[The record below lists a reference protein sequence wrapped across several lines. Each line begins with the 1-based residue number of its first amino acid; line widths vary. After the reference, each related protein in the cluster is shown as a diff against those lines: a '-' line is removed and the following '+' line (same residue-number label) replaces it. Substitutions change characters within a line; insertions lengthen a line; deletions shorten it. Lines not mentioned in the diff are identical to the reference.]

1 MKRRFLALVLAGCLA
16 AVLSTAAWAMSP
28 TGFYLNVELPSGET
42 IALDVES
49 GDSIDNVKEELEMK
63 TKIAAGEQHLYYG
76 GKLLV
81 DGRTLANYN
90 IQKGST
96 LLLTTKIKGTPAG
109 EKLTEENMSGSTIG
123 APVTISEKTLNSG
136 TYYLCNNV
144 KLTQALVIQGDV
156 TLDLNGFV
164 LKITGSG
171 SVIKIESGTL
181 TLVDSHPAAIHKFVK
196 EATGLWTLNENAGTE
211 IVKGGVI
218 TGGIGR
224 EHSFSSVYG
233 SISENGGGGVF
244 INQDASFV
252 MESGNIV
259 GCSAVGE
266 HNTAGGVLVARSA
279 SFVMK
284 AGKIAGCTAARGGGV
299 YVADKN
305 EAKTLGRFTMEGGS
319 IVGCVA
325 TDESYSGG
333 GVANHGDFTMTGGTI
348 RSCTA
353 TAGHGGGICSVRQ
366 LHISGS
372 AVVTDCKA
380 GGSYASSGA
389 MLISP
394 DSTYTAIIA
403 GGTFD
408 GNVVNNKST
417 TITGGTFSDEVQN
430 SGVIENGQF
439 NGAVNNYEG
448 TIKGGTFYGSVKNES
463 DYDDG
468 VLRRAG
474 TISGGTFNG
483 TVTNEAAGR
492 ISGGTYNGSVYGTF
506 YTVAFVSNGG
516 TAVPNQKYANTPVT
530 APTVSRAG
538 YTLVGWYTDEACT
551 AAYDFT
557 QPVTDSVT
565 LYAKWE
571 AAPRYY
577 YNSGTTTD
585 TDNADEDKKGSPKTF
600 DPGAGI
606 YAVSV
611 ALSLTG
617 TAWIGRKRH

>member
-16 AVLSTAAWAMSP
+16 AVLSTAAWATLP

-42 IALDVES
+42 IALDAES
-49 GDSIDNVKEELEMK
+49 GDSIDNIKGKLETK

-76 GKLLV
+76 GNSLV

-164 LKITGSG
+164 LQYENSG
-171 SVIKIESGTL
+171 ANDSVIKIESGTL

-196 EATGLWTLNENAGTE
+196 NTDDLWMLDESQGAE

-252 MESGNIV
+252 MEGGNIV

-299 YVADKN
+299 YVADRDGDY
-305 EAKTLGRFTMEGGS
+305 ALGSFTMNGGT
-319 IVGCVA
+319 IEWCVA
-325 TDESYSGG
+325 YGSAAYDDGG
-333 GVANHGDFTMTGGTI
+333 GVNNLGSFTMNGGTI
-348 RSCTA
+348 RNCTA
-353 TAGHGGGICSVRQ
+353 AYGYGGGISSLRNITICGDAYVRDCTASQ
-366 LHISGS
+366 DKSS
-372 AVVTDCKA
+372 AMYLNPSNPADRAVIE
-380 GGSYASSGA
+380 GGTFRGNIYASPYCTGMVA
-389 MLISP
+389 V
-394 DSTYTAIIA
+394 T

-408 GNVVNNKST
+408 PGQPNG
-417 TITGGTFSDEVQN
+417 ITLYTV
-430 SGVIENGQF
+430 
-439 NGAVNNYEG
+439 
-448 TIKGGTFYGSVKNES
+448 
-463 DYDDG
+463 
-468 VLRRAG
+468 
-474 TISGGTFNG
+474 TFN
-483 TVTNEAAGR
+483 
-492 ISGGTYNGSVYGTF
+492 
-506 YTVAFVSNGG
+506 SNGG
-516 TAVPNQKYANTPVT
+516 SDVPGQIRANAAATKPD
-530 APTVSRAG
+530 SRKAG

-557 QPVTDSVT
+557 KPVTDSVT

-585 TDNADEDKKGSPKTF
+585 TDNGDEDKKGSPKTF

>member
-1 MKRRFLALVLAGCLA
+1 MKRRFLALVLAGCLP
-16 AVLSTAAWAMSP
+16 AVLSTAAWATSP

-42 IALDVES
+42 IALDVAS
-49 GDSIDNVKEELEMK
+49 GDSIDNIIGKLETK

-109 EKLTEENMSGSTIG
+109 EKLTDENMSGSTIG

-164 LKITGSG
+164 LQHENRDAND

-181 TLVDSHPAAIHKFVK
+181 TLVDSNPDAIHKFVK

-252 MESGNIV
+252 MEGGNIV

-266 HNTAGGVLVARSA
+266 RNTAGGVLVARSA

-299 YVADKN
+299 YVADRDGDY
-305 EAKTLGRFTMEGGS
+305 ALGSFTMNGGT
-319 IVGCVA
+319 IEWCVA
-325 TDESYSGG
+325 YGSAAYDDGG
-333 GVANHGDFTMTGGTI
+333 GVNNLGSFTMNGGTI
-348 RSCTA
+348 RNCTA
-353 TAGHGGGICSVRQ
+353 AYGYGGGISSLRNITICGDAFVRDCTASQ
-366 LHISGS
+366 DKSS
-372 AVVTDCKA
+372 AMYLNPSNPADRAVIE
-380 GGSYASSGA
+380 GGTFRGNIYASPYCTGMVA
-389 MLISP
+389 V
-394 DSTYTAIIA
+394 T

-408 GNVVNNKST
+408 PGQPNG
-417 TITGGTFSDEVQN
+417 ITLYTV
-430 SGVIENGQF
+430 
-439 NGAVNNYEG
+439 
-448 TIKGGTFYGSVKNES
+448 
-463 DYDDG
+463 
-468 VLRRAG
+468 
-474 TISGGTFNG
+474 TFN
-483 TVTNEAAGR
+483 
-492 ISGGTYNGSVYGTF
+492 
-506 YTVAFVSNGG
+506 SNGG
-516 TAVPNQKYANTPVT
+516 SDVPGQIRANAAATKPD
-530 APTVSRAG
+530 SRKAG
-538 YTLVGWYTDEACT
+538 YTIVGWYTDEACT

-606 YAVSV
+606 YAVSA

>member
-28 TGFYLNVELPSGET
+28 TGFYLNVELPSGKT

-164 LKITGSG
+164 LQHENRDAND

-181 TLVDSHPAAIHKFVK
+181 TLVDSNPDAIHKFVK
-196 EATGLWTLNENAGTE
+196 NTDDLWMLDESQGAG
-211 IVKGGVI
+211 IVRGGII

-233 SISENGGGGVF
+233 SISENSGGGVF

-252 MESGNIV
+252 MEGGNIV

-299 YVADKN
+299 YVADRDGDY
-305 EAKTLGRFTMEGGS
+305 ALGSFTMNGGT
-319 IVGCVA
+319 IEWCVA
-325 TDESYSGG
+325 YGSAAYDDGG
-333 GVANHGDFTMTGGTI
+333 GVNNLGSFTMNGGTI
-348 RSCTA
+348 RNCTA
-353 TAGHGGGICSVRQ
+353 AYGYGGGISSLRNITICGDAFVRDCTASQ
-366 LHISGS
+366 DESS
-372 AVVTDCKA
+372 AMYLNPSNPADRAVIE
-380 GGSYASSGA
+380 GGTFRGNIYASPYCTGMVA
-389 MLISP
+389 V
-394 DSTYTAIIA
+394 T

-408 GNVVNNKST
+408 PGQPNG
-417 TITGGTFSDEVQN
+417 ITLHTV
-430 SGVIENGQF
+430 
-439 NGAVNNYEG
+439 
-448 TIKGGTFYGSVKNES
+448 
-463 DYDDG
+463 
-468 VLRRAG
+468 
-474 TISGGTFNG
+474 TFN
-483 TVTNEAAGR
+483 
-492 ISGGTYNGSVYGTF
+492 
-506 YTVAFVSNGG
+506 SNGG
-516 TAVPNQKYANTPVT
+516 SDVPEQIRANAAATKPD
-530 APTVSRAG
+530 SRKAG
-538 YTLVGWYTDEACT
+538 YSLVGWYTDEACT

-557 QPVTDSVT
+557 KPVTGSVT

-585 TDNADEDKKGSPKTF
+585 TDNADENKKGSPKTF

-606 YAVSV
+606 YAVSA

-617 TAWIGRKRH
+617 TAWIVRKRH

>member
-16 AVLSTAAWAMSP
+16 AVLSTAAWATSP

-49 GDSIDNVKEELEMK
+49 GDSIDNVKQK
-63 TKIAAGEQHLYYG
+63 VQNAAGVSVTEQYLYYG
-76 GKLLV
+76 GKFLNN
-81 DGRTLANYN
+81 GRTLADYN
-90 IQKGST
+90 IQKEST
-96 LLLTTKIKGTPAG
+96 LLVASEAKGTPSGTPLTAAEPSKEWVNITE
-109 EKLTEENMSGSTIG
+109 EKVLTE
-123 APVTISEKTLNSG
+123 G
-136 TYYLCNNV
+136 TYFLCNNV
-144 KLTQALVIQGDV
+144 NLTHPLVIQGDV

-164 LKITGSG
+164 LQHENRDAND
-171 SVIKIESGTL
+171 SVIQMDSGTL
-181 TLVDSHPAAIHKFVK
+181 TLVDSNPDAIHKFVK

-252 MESGNIV
+252 MEGGNIV

-266 HNTAGGVLVARSA
+266 HSTAGGVLVARSA

-299 YVADKN
+299 YVADRDGDY
-305 EAKTLGRFTMEGGS
+305 ALGSFTMNGGT
-319 IVGCVA
+319 IEWCVA
-325 TDESYSGG
+325 YGSAAYDDGG
-333 GVANHGDFTMTGGTI
+333 GVNNLGSFTMNGGTI
-348 RSCTA
+348 RNCTA
-353 TAGHGGGICSVRQ
+353 AYGYGGGISSLRNITICGDAFVRDCTASQ
-366 LHISGS
+366 DKSS
-372 AVVTDCKA
+372 AMYLNPSNPADRAVIE
-380 GGSYASSGA
+380 GGTFRGNIYASPYCTGMVA
-389 MLISP
+389 V
-394 DSTYTAIIA
+394 T

-408 GNVVNNKST
+408 PGQPNG
-417 TITGGTFSDEVQN
+417 ITLHTV
-430 SGVIENGQF
+430 
-439 NGAVNNYEG
+439 
-448 TIKGGTFYGSVKNES
+448 
-463 DYDDG
+463 
-468 VLRRAG
+468 
-474 TISGGTFNG
+474 TFN
-483 TVTNEAAGR
+483 
-492 ISGGTYNGSVYGTF
+492 
-506 YTVAFVSNGG
+506 SNGG
-516 TAVPNQKYANTPVT
+516 SDVPEQIRANAAATKP
-530 APTVSRAG
+530 ADPTRSG
-538 YTLVGWYTDEACT
+538 YVFAGWYTDEACT

-557 QPVTDSVT
+557 QPVRDSVT

-585 TDNADEDKKGSPKTF
+585 TDNGDEDKKGSPKTF

-606 YAVSV
+606 YAVSA

>member
-16 AVLSTAAWAMSP
+16 AVLSTAAWATLP

-42 IALDVES
+42 IALDAES
-49 GDSIDNVKEELEMK
+49 GDSIDNIKGKLETK

-76 GKLLV
+76 GNLLV

-164 LKITGSG
+164 LQHENRDAND
-171 SVIKIESGTL
+171 SVIQMDSGTL
-181 TLVDSHPAAIHKFVK
+181 TLVDSNPDAIHKFVK

-252 MESGNIV
+252 MEGGNIV

-299 YVADKN
+299 YVADRDGDY
-305 EAKTLGRFTMEGGS
+305 ALGSFTMNGGT
-319 IVGCVA
+319 IEWCVA
-325 TDESYSGG
+325 YGSAAYDDGG
-333 GVANHGDFTMTGGTI
+333 GVNNLGSFTMNGGTI
-348 RSCTA
+348 RNCTA
-353 TAGHGGGICSVRQ
+353 AYGYGGGISSLRNITICGDAYVRDCTASQ
-366 LHISGS
+366 DKSS
-372 AVVTDCKA
+372 AMYLNPSNPADRAVIE
-380 GGSYASSGA
+380 GGTFRGNIYASPYCTGMVA
-389 MLISP
+389 V
-394 DSTYTAIIA
+394 T

-408 GNVVNNKST
+408 PGQPNG
-417 TITGGTFSDEVQN
+417 ITLHTV
-430 SGVIENGQF
+430 
-439 NGAVNNYEG
+439 
-448 TIKGGTFYGSVKNES
+448 
-463 DYDDG
+463 
-468 VLRRAG
+468 
-474 TISGGTFNG
+474 TFN
-483 TVTNEAAGR
+483 
-492 ISGGTYNGSVYGTF
+492 
-506 YTVAFVSNGG
+506 SNGG
-516 TAVPNQKYANTPVT
+516 SDVPEQIRANAAATKP
-530 APTVSRAG
+530 ADPTRSG
-538 YTLVGWYTDEACT
+538 YVFAGWYTDEACT

-557 QPVTDSVT
+557 QPVRDSVT

-585 TDNADEDKKGSPKTF
+585 TDNGDEDKKGSPKTF

>member
-16 AVLSTAAWAMSP
+16 AVLSTAVWAMSP

-49 GDSIDNVKEELEMK
+49 GDSIDNIKGKLETK

-164 LKITGSG
+164 LQHENRDAND

-181 TLVDSHPAAIHKFVK
+181 TLVDSNPDAIHKFVK

-252 MESGNIV
+252 MEGGNIV

-299 YVADKN
+299 YVADRDGDY
-305 EAKTLGRFTMEGGS
+305 ALGSFTMNGGT
-319 IVGCVA
+319 IEWCVA
-325 TDESYSGG
+325 YGSAAYDDGD
-333 GVANHGDFTMTGGTI
+333 GVNNLGSFTMNGGTI
-348 RSCTA
+348 RNCTA
-353 TAGHGGGICSVRQ
+353 AYGYGGGISSLRNITICGDAFVRDCTASQ
-366 LHISGS
+366 DKSS
-372 AVVTDCKA
+372 AMYLNPSNPADRAVIE
-380 GGSYASSGA
+380 GGTFRGNIYASPYCTGMVA
-389 MLISP
+389 V
-394 DSTYTAIIA
+394 T

-408 GNVVNNKST
+408 PG
-417 TITGGTFSDEVQN
+417 QP
-430 SGVIENGQF
+430 NGIPLYT
-439 NGAVNNYEG
+439 V
-448 TIKGGTFYGSVKNES
+448 
-463 DYDDG
+463 
-468 VLRRAG
+468 
-474 TISGGTFNG
+474 TFN
-483 TVTNEAAGR
+483 
-492 ISGGTYNGSVYGTF
+492 
-506 YTVAFVSNGG
+506 SNGG
-516 TAVPNQKYANTPVT
+516 SDVPEQIRANAAATKPD
-530 APTVSRAG
+530 SRRAG
-538 YTLVGWYTDEACT
+538 YTLVGWYTDEAYT

-557 QPVTDSVT
+557 KPVTDNIT
-565 LYAKWE
+565 LHAKWE

-585 TDNADEDKKGSPKTF
+585 TDNADENKKGSPKTF
-600 DPGAGI
+600 DPGVGI

-617 TAWIGRKRH
+617 TAWIGPKPQ

>member
-28 TGFYLNVELPSGET
+28 TGFYLNVELPSGKT

-164 LKITGSG
+164 LQHENRDAND

-181 TLVDSHPAAIHKFVK
+181 TLVDSNPDAIHKFVK
-196 EATGLWTLNENAGTE
+196 NTDDLWMLDESQGAG
-211 IVKGGVI
+211 IVRGGII

-299 YVADKN
+299 YVADRDGDY
-305 EAKTLGRFTMEGGS
+305 ALGSFTMNGGT
-319 IVGCVA
+319 IEWCVA
-325 TDESYSGG
+325 YGSAAYDDGG
-333 GVANHGDFTMTGGTI
+333 GVNNLGSFTMNGGTI
-348 RSCTA
+348 RNCTA
-353 TAGHGGGICSVRQ
+353 AYGYGGGISSLRNITICGDAFVRDCTASQ
-366 LHISGS
+366 DESS
-372 AVVTDCKA
+372 AMYLNPSNPADRAVIE
-380 GGSYASSGA
+380 GGTFRGNIYASPYCTGMVA
-389 MLISP
+389 V
-394 DSTYTAIIA
+394 T

-408 GNVVNNKST
+408 PGQPNG
-417 TITGGTFSDEVQN
+417 ITLHTV
-430 SGVIENGQF
+430 
-439 NGAVNNYEG
+439 
-448 TIKGGTFYGSVKNES
+448 
-463 DYDDG
+463 
-468 VLRRAG
+468 
-474 TISGGTFNG
+474 TFN
-483 TVTNEAAGR
+483 
-492 ISGGTYNGSVYGTF
+492 
-506 YTVAFVSNGG
+506 SNGG
-516 TAVPNQKYANTPVT
+516 SDVPEQIRANAAATKPD
-530 APTVSRAG
+530 SRKAG
-538 YTLVGWYTDEACT
+538 YSLVGWYTDEACT

-557 QPVTDSVT
+557 KPVTGSVT

-585 TDNADEDKKGSPKTF
+585 TDNADENKKGSPKTF

-606 YAVSV
+606 YAVSA

-617 TAWIGRKRH
+617 TAWIVRKRH

>member
-16 AVLSTAAWAMSP
+16 AVLSTAAWATSP
-28 TGFYLNVELPSGET
+28 TGFCLNVELPSGKT
-42 IALDVES
+42 IALDAES
-49 GDSIDNVKEELEMK
+49 GDSIDNIKGKLETK

-164 LKITGSG
+164 LQHENRDAND
-171 SVIKIESGTL
+171 SVIQMDSGTL
-181 TLVDSHPAAIHKFVK
+181 TLVDSNPDAIHKFVK

-252 MESGNIV
+252 MEGGNIV

-299 YVADKN
+299 YVADRDGDY
-305 EAKTLGRFTMEGGS
+305 ALGSFTMNGGT
-319 IVGCVA
+319 IEWCVA
-325 TDESYSGG
+325 YGSAAYDDGG
-333 GVANHGDFTMTGGTI
+333 GVNNLGSFTMNGGTI
-348 RSCTA
+348 RNCTA
-353 TAGHGGGICSVRQ
+353 AYGYGGGISSLRNITICGDAFVRDCTASQ
-366 LHISGS
+366 DESS
-372 AVVTDCKA
+372 AMYLNPSNPADRAVIE
-380 GGSYASSGA
+380 GGTFRGNIYASPYRTGMVA
-389 MLISP
+389 V
-394 DSTYTAIIA
+394 T

-408 GNVVNNKST
+408 PGQPNG
-417 TITGGTFSDEVQN
+417 ITLHTV
-430 SGVIENGQF
+430 
-439 NGAVNNYEG
+439 
-448 TIKGGTFYGSVKNES
+448 
-463 DYDDG
+463 
-468 VLRRAG
+468 
-474 TISGGTFNG
+474 TFN
-483 TVTNEAAGR
+483 
-492 ISGGTYNGSVYGTF
+492 
-506 YTVAFVSNGG
+506 SNGG
-516 TAVPNQKYANTPVT
+516 SDVPEQIRANAAATKPD
-530 APTVSRAG
+530 SRKAG

-557 QPVTDSVT
+557 KPATDNIT

-577 YNSGTTTD
+577 YNSGTTETGKTD
-585 TDNADEDKKGSPKTF
+585 ENKKGSPKTF

>member
-16 AVLSTAAWAMSP
+16 AVLSTAAWATLP
-28 TGFYLNVELPSGET
+28 TGFYLNVELPSGKT

-49 GDSIDNVKEELEMK
+49 GDSIDNVKQK
-63 TKIAAGEQHLYYG
+63 VQNAAGVSVTEQYLYYG
-76 GKLLV
+76 GKFLNN
-81 DGRTLANYN
+81 GRTLADYN
-90 IQKGST
+90 IQKEST
-96 LLLTTKIKGTPAG
+96 LLVASEEKGVPNG
-109 EKLTEENMSGSTIG
+109 VRLTEESATGIAIELT
-123 APVTISEKTLNSG
+123 EKTTLTAG
-136 TYYLCNNV
+136 EYYLCNNV
-144 KLTQALVIQGDV
+144 NLTQTLVIRGNV

-233 SISENGGGGVF
+233 SISENGGGGVYVCPG
-244 INQDASFV
+244 AGLV
-252 MESGNIV
+252 MRGGSIV
-259 GCSAVGE
+259 GC
-266 HNTAGGVLVARSA
+266 
-279 SFVMK
+279 K
-284 AGKIAGCTAARGGGV
+284 AQQGGGV

-319 IVGCVA
+319 IAGCVA

-333 GVANHGDFTMTGGTI
+333 GVANHGDFTMNGGTI
-348 RSCTA
+348 RNCTA
-353 TAGHGGGICSVRQ
+353 AYGYGGGISSLRNITICGDAFVRDCTASQ
-366 LHISGS
+366 DKSS
-372 AVVTDCKA
+372 AMYLNPSNPADRAVIE
-380 GGSYASSGA
+380 GGTFRGNIYASPYCTGMVA
-389 MLISP
+389 V
-394 DSTYTAIIA
+394 T

-408 GNVVNNKST
+408 PGQPNG
-417 TITGGTFSDEVQN
+417 ITLHTV
-430 SGVIENGQF
+430 
-439 NGAVNNYEG
+439 
-448 TIKGGTFYGSVKNES
+448 
-463 DYDDG
+463 
-468 VLRRAG
+468 
-474 TISGGTFNG
+474 TFN
-483 TVTNEAAGR
+483 
-492 ISGGTYNGSVYGTF
+492 
-506 YTVAFVSNGG
+506 SNGG
-516 TAVPNQKYANTPVT
+516 SDVPEQIRANAAATKP
-530 APTVSRAG
+530 ADPTRSG
-538 YTLVGWYTDEACT
+538 YVFAGWYTDEACT

-557 QPVTDSVT
+557 QPVRDSVT

-585 TDNADEDKKGSPKTF
+585 TDNGDEDKKGSPKTF

-606 YAVSV
+606 YAVSA

>member
-28 TGFYLNVELPSGET
+28 TGFYLNVELPSGKT
-42 IALDVES
+42 IALDAES
-49 GDSIDNVKEELEMK
+49 GDSIDNIKGKLETK

-164 LKITGSG
+164 LQHENRDAND
-171 SVIKIESGTL
+171 SVIKIEIGTL
-181 TLVDSHPAAIHKFVK
+181 TLVDSNPDAIHKFVK

-252 MESGNIV
+252 MEGGNIV

-299 YVADKN
+299 YVADRDGDY
-305 EAKTLGRFTMEGGS
+305 ALGSFTMNGGT
-319 IVGCVA
+319 IEWCVA
-325 TDESYSGG
+325 YGSAAYDDGG
-333 GVANHGDFTMTGGTI
+333 GVNNLGSFTMNGGTI
-348 RSCTA
+348 RNCTA
-353 TAGHGGGICSVRQ
+353 AYGYGGGISSLRNITICGDAFVRDCTASQ
-366 LHISGS
+366 DKSS
-372 AVVTDCKA
+372 AMYLNPSNPADRAVIE
-380 GGSYASSGA
+380 GGTFRGNIYASPYCTGMVA
-389 MLISP
+389 V
-394 DSTYTAIIA
+394 T

-408 GNVVNNKST
+408 PGQPNG
-417 TITGGTFSDEVQN
+417 ITLYTV
-430 SGVIENGQF
+430 
-439 NGAVNNYEG
+439 
-448 TIKGGTFYGSVKNES
+448 
-463 DYDDG
+463 
-468 VLRRAG
+468 
-474 TISGGTFNG
+474 TFN
-483 TVTNEAAGR
+483 
-492 ISGGTYNGSVYGTF
+492 
-506 YTVAFVSNGG
+506 SNGG
-516 TAVPNQKYANTPVT
+516 SDVPGQIRAN
-530 APTVSRAG
+530 APATKPDDPTKEG
-538 YTLVGWYTDEACT
+538 FDFGGWYTD
-551 AAYDFT
+551 AAFT
-557 QPVTDSVT
+557 TEYKFTESEKVTQDMP
-565 LYAKWE
+565 LYAKWTKE
-571 AAPRYY
+571 AAKYY
-577 YNSGTTTD
+577 YYSP
-585 TDNADEDKKGSPKTF
+585 ADGSADAPKASPKTF
-600 DPGAGI
+600 DAGVGV
-606 YAVSV
+606 YVGMAVLSV
-611 ALSLTG
+611 CGSAVVLG
-617 TAWIGRKRH
+617 KKRK

>member
-16 AVLSTAAWAMSP
+16 AVLSTAAWATLP

-49 GDSIDNVKEELEMK
+49 GDSIDNVKQK
-63 TKIAAGEQHLYYG
+63 VQNAAGVSVTEQYLYYG
-76 GKLLV
+76 GKFLNN
-81 DGRTLANYN
+81 GRTLADYN
-90 IQKGST
+90 IQKEST
-96 LLLTTKIKGTPAG
+96 LLVASEEKGVPNG
-109 EKLTEENMSGSTIG
+109 VRLTEESATGIAIELT
-123 APVTISEKTLNSG
+123 EKTTLTAG
-136 TYYLCNNV
+136 EYYLCNNV
-144 KLTQALVIQGDV
+144 NLTHPLVIRGNV

-196 EATGLWTLNENAGTE
+196 NTDDLWMLDESQGAG
-211 IVKGGVI
+211 IVRGGII
-218 TGGIGR
+218 TGGNAG
-224 EHSFSSVYG
+224 Y
-233 SISENGGGGVF
+233 NDGGGVYVCPG
-244 INQDASFV
+244 AGLV
-252 MESGNIV
+252 MRGGSIV
-259 GCSAVGE
+259 GC
-266 HNTAGGVLVARSA
+266 
-279 SFVMK
+279 K
-284 AGKIAGCTAARGGGV
+284 AKQGGGV

-305 EAKTLGRFTMEGGS
+305 EAKTLGRFTMKGGS

-325 TDESYSGG
+325 TDDSAGGG
-333 GVANHGDFTMTGGTI
+333 GVANHGEFTMTGGTI
-348 RSCTA
+348 HRCST
-353 TAGHGGGICSVRQ
+353 TKGSGGGICSVRQ

-372 AVVTDCKA
+372 AVIKDCTA
-380 GGSYASSGA
+380 GGSYASSNA
-389 MLISP
+389 MDVSP
-394 DSTYTAIIA
+394 DSTYTAVIA

-417 TITGGTFSDEVQN
+417 TITGGTFNGQVRN

-448 TIKGGTFYGSVKNES
+448 TIK
-463 DYDDG
+463 
-468 VLRRAG
+468 
-474 TISGGTFNG
+474 GGTFNG

-551 AAYDFT
+551 AAYDIT
-557 QPVTDSVT
+557 QPVTDNVT

-571 AAPRYY
+571 ATPRYY
-577 YNSGTTTD
+577 YNSGTTETGKTD
-585 TDNADEDKKGSPKTF
+585 ENKKGSPKTF
-600 DPGAGI
+600 DPGVGI

>member
-28 TGFYLNVELPSGET
+28 TGFYLNVELPSGKT
-42 IALDVES
+42 IALDAES
-49 GDSIDNVKEELEMK
+49 GDSIDNIKGKLETK

-164 LKITGSG
+164 LQHENRDAND
-171 SVIKIESGTL
+171 SVIKIEIGTL
-181 TLVDSHPAAIHKFVK
+181 TLVDSNPDAIHKFVK

-252 MESGNIV
+252 MEGGNIV

-299 YVADKN
+299 YVADRDGDY
-305 EAKTLGRFTMEGGS
+305 ALGSFTMNGGT
-319 IVGCVA
+319 IEWCVA
-325 TDESYSGG
+325 YGSAAYDDGG
-333 GVANHGDFTMTGGTI
+333 GVNNLGSFTMNGGTI
-348 RSCTA
+348 RNCTA
-353 TAGHGGGICSVRQ
+353 AYGYGGGISSLRNITICGDAFVRDCTASQ
-366 LHISGS
+366 DKSS
-372 AVVTDCKA
+372 AMYLNPSNPADRAVIE
-380 GGSYASSGA
+380 GGTFRGNIYASPYCTGMVA
-389 MLISP
+389 V
-394 DSTYTAIIA
+394 T

-408 GNVVNNKST
+408 PGQPNG
-417 TITGGTFSDEVQN
+417 ITLYTV
-430 SGVIENGQF
+430 
-439 NGAVNNYEG
+439 
-448 TIKGGTFYGSVKNES
+448 
-463 DYDDG
+463 
-468 VLRRAG
+468 
-474 TISGGTFNG
+474 TFN
-483 TVTNEAAGR
+483 
-492 ISGGTYNGSVYGTF
+492 
-506 YTVAFVSNGG
+506 SNGG
-516 TAVPNQKYANTPVT
+516 SDVPGQIRANAAATKPD
-530 APTVSRAG
+530 SRKAG

-557 QPVTDSVT
+557 QPVMDSVT

-571 AAPRYY
+571 AALRYY

-600 DPGAGI
+600 DPGADI

>member
-16 AVLSTAAWAMSP
+16 AVLSTAAWATSP
-28 TGFYLNVELPSGET
+28 TGFYLNVELPSGKT

-49 GDSIDNVKEELEMK
+49 GDSIDNVKQK
-63 TKIAAGEQHLYYG
+63 VQNAAGVSVTEQYLYYG
-76 GKLLV
+76 GKFLNN
-81 DGRTLANYN
+81 GRTLADYN
-90 IQKGST
+90 IQKEST
-96 LLLTTKIKGTPAG
+96 LLVASEAKGTPSGTPLTATEPSKEWVNITE
-109 EKLTEENMSGSTIG
+109 EKVLTE
-123 APVTISEKTLNSG
+123 G
-136 TYYLCNNV
+136 TYFLCNNV

-171 SVIKIESGTL
+171 SVIQVDSGTL

-252 MESGNIV
+252 MEGGNIV
-259 GCSAVGE
+259 GC
-266 HNTAGGVLVARSA
+266 
-279 SFVMK
+279 K
-284 AGKIAGCTAARGGGV
+284 AKQGGGV

-305 EAKTLGRFTMEGGS
+305 EAKTLGRFTMKGGS

-333 GVANHGDFTMTGGTI
+333 GVSNHGEFTMTGGTI

-372 AVVTDCKA
+372 AVITDCKA
-380 GGSYASSGA
+380 GGSYVSSGA

-483 TVTNEAAGR
+483 TVTNEATGR
-492 ISGGTYNGSVYGTF
+492 IRGGTFKELKGTS
-506 YTVAFVSNGG
+506 YTVAFESNGG
-516 TAVPNQKYANTPVT
+516 SDVPGQIRANAAAT

-551 AAYDFT
+551 AAYDFI
-557 QPVTDSVT
+557 QPVRDSVT

-577 YNSGTTTD
+577 YNSGTTETGKTD
-585 TDNADEDKKGSPKTF
+585 ENKKGSPKTF

>member
-16 AVLSTAAWAMSP
+16 AVLSTAAWATLP

-49 GDSIDNVKEELEMK
+49 GDSIDNVKQK
-63 TKIAAGEQHLYYG
+63 VQNAAGVSVTEQYLYYG
-76 GKLLV
+76 GKFLNN
-81 DGRTLANYN
+81 GRTLADYN
-90 IQKGST
+90 IQKEST
-96 LLLTTKIKGTPAG
+96 LLVASEAKGTPSGTPLTAAEPSKEWVDITE
-109 EKLTEENMSGSTIG
+109 EKVLTE
-123 APVTISEKTLNSG
+123 G
-136 TYYLCNNV
+136 TYFLCNNV
-144 KLTQALVIQGDV
+144 NLTHPLVIQGDV

-196 EATGLWTLNENAGTE
+196 NTDDLWMLDENAGTE

-252 MESGNIV
+252 MEGGNIV

-299 YVADKN
+299 YVADRDGDY
-305 EAKTLGRFTMEGGS
+305 ALGSFTMNGGT
-319 IVGCVA
+319 IEWCVA
-325 TDESYSGG
+325 YGSAAYDDGG
-333 GVANHGDFTMTGGTI
+333 GVNNLGSFTMNGGTI
-348 RSCTA
+348 RNCTA
-353 TAGHGGGICSVRQ
+353 TYGYGGGISSLRNITICGDAFVRDCTASQ
-366 LHISGS
+366 DKSS
-372 AVVTDCKA
+372 AMYLNPSNPADRAVIE
-380 GGSYASSGA
+380 GGTFRGNIYASPYCTGMVA
-389 MLISP
+389 V
-394 DSTYTAIIA
+394 T

-408 GNVVNNKST
+408 PGQPNG
-417 TITGGTFSDEVQN
+417 ITLHTV
-430 SGVIENGQF
+430 
-439 NGAVNNYEG
+439 
-448 TIKGGTFYGSVKNES
+448 
-463 DYDDG
+463 
-468 VLRRAG
+468 
-474 TISGGTFNG
+474 TFN
-483 TVTNEAAGR
+483 
-492 ISGGTYNGSVYGTF
+492 
-506 YTVAFVSNGG
+506 SNGG
-516 TAVPNQKYANTPVT
+516 SDVPEQIRANAAATKPD
-530 APTVSRAG
+530 SRKAG

-577 YNSGTTTD
+577 YYNSGTTTD
-585 TDNADEDKKGSPKTF
+585 TDNANEDKKGSPKTF

>member
-42 IALDVES
+42 IALDAES
-49 GDSIDNVKEELEMK
+49 GDSIDNIKGKLETK

-76 GKLLV
+76 GNLLV

-164 LKITGSG
+164 LQHENRDAND
-171 SVIKIESGTL
+171 SVIQMDSGTL
-181 TLVDSHPAAIHKFVK
+181 TLVDSNPDAIHKFVK

-252 MESGNIV
+252 MEGGNIV

-299 YVADKN
+299 YVADRDGDY
-305 EAKTLGRFTMEGGS
+305 ALGSFTMNGGT
-319 IVGCVA
+319 IEWCVA
-325 TDESYSGG
+325 YGSAAYDDGG
-333 GVANHGDFTMTGGTI
+333 GVNNLGSFTMNGGTI
-348 RSCTA
+348 RNCTA
-353 TAGHGGGICSVRQ
+353 AYGYGGGISSLRNITICGDAFVRDCTASQ
-366 LHISGS
+366 DKSS
-372 AVVTDCKA
+372 AMYLNPSNPADRAVIE
-380 GGSYASSGA
+380 GGTFRGNIYASPYCTGMVA
-389 MLISP
+389 V
-394 DSTYTAIIA
+394 T

-408 GNVVNNKST
+408 PGQPNG
-417 TITGGTFSDEVQN
+417 ITLHTV
-430 SGVIENGQF
+430 
-439 NGAVNNYEG
+439 
-448 TIKGGTFYGSVKNES
+448 
-463 DYDDG
+463 
-468 VLRRAG
+468 
-474 TISGGTFNG
+474 TFN
-483 TVTNEAAGR
+483 
-492 ISGGTYNGSVYGTF
+492 
-506 YTVAFVSNGG
+506 SNGG
-516 TAVPNQKYANTPVT
+516 SDVPEQIRANAAATKPD
-530 APTVSRAG
+530 SRKAG

>member
-1 MKRRFLALVLAGCLA
+1 
-16 AVLSTAAWAMSP
+16 MSP
-28 TGFYLNVELPSGET
+28 TGFYLNVELPSGKT

-164 LKITGSG
+164 LQHENRDAND

-181 TLVDSHPAAIHKFVK
+181 TLVDSNPDAIHKFVK
-196 EATGLWTLNENAGTE
+196 NTDDLWMLDESQGAG
-211 IVKGGVI
+211 IVRGGII

-252 MESGNIV
+252 MEGGNIV

-299 YVADKN
+299 YVADRDGDY
-305 EAKTLGRFTMEGGS
+305 ALGSFTMNGGT
-319 IVGCVA
+319 IEWCVA
-325 TDESYSGG
+325 YGSAAYDDGG
-333 GVANHGDFTMTGGTI
+333 GVNNLGSFTMNGGTI
-348 RSCTA
+348 RNCTA
-353 TAGHGGGICSVRQ
+353 AYGYGGGISSLRNITICGDAFVRDCTASQ
-366 LHISGS
+366 DESS
-372 AVVTDCKA
+372 AMYLNPSNPADRAVIE
-380 GGSYASSGA
+380 GGTFRGNIYASPYCTGMVA
-389 MLISP
+389 V
-394 DSTYTAIIA
+394 T

-408 GNVVNNKST
+408 PGQPNG
-417 TITGGTFSDEVQN
+417 ITLHTV
-430 SGVIENGQF
+430 
-439 NGAVNNYEG
+439 
-448 TIKGGTFYGSVKNES
+448 
-463 DYDDG
+463 
-468 VLRRAG
+468 
-474 TISGGTFNG
+474 TFN
-483 TVTNEAAGR
+483 
-492 ISGGTYNGSVYGTF
+492 
-506 YTVAFVSNGG
+506 SNGG
-516 TAVPNQKYANTPVT
+516 SDVPEQIRANAAATKPD
-530 APTVSRAG
+530 SRKAG
-538 YTLVGWYTDEACT
+538 YSLVGWYTDEACT

-557 QPVTDSVT
+557 KPVTGSVT

-585 TDNADEDKKGSPKTF
+585 TDNADENKKGSPKTF

-606 YAVSV
+606 YAVSA

-617 TAWIGRKRH
+617 TAWIVRKRQKKKAFAGFLFLRILRCAYRRPRHPR

>member
-16 AVLSTAAWAMSP
+16 AVLSTAAWATLP

-49 GDSIDNVKEELEMK
+49 GDSIDNIKQKVQN
-63 TKIAAGEQHLYYG
+63 AAGVSVTEQYLYYG
-76 GKLLV
+76 GKFLNN
-81 DGRTLANYN
+81 GRTLADYN
-90 IQKGST
+90 IQKEST
-96 LLLTTKIKGTPAG
+96 LLVASEAKGTPSGTPLTAAEPSKEWVNITE
-109 EKLTEENMSGSTIG
+109 EKVLTE
-123 APVTISEKTLNSG
+123 G
-136 TYYLCNNV
+136 TYFLCNNV
-144 KLTQALVIQGDV
+144 NLTHPLVIQGDV

-181 TLVDSHPAAIHKFVK
+181 TLVDSHPDAIHKFVK

-252 MESGNIV
+252 MEGGNIV

-299 YVADKN
+299 YVADRDGDY
-305 EAKTLGRFTMEGGS
+305 ALGSFTMNGGT
-319 IVGCVA
+319 IEWCVA
-325 TDESYSGG
+325 YGSAAYDDGG
-333 GVANHGDFTMTGGTI
+333 GVNNLGSFTMNGGTI
-348 RSCTA
+348 RNCTA
-353 TAGHGGGICSVRQ
+353 AYGYGGGISSLRNITICGDAFVRDCTASQ
-366 LHISGS
+366 DKSS
-372 AVVTDCKA
+372 AMYLNPSNPADRAVIE
-380 GGSYASSGA
+380 GGTFRGNIYASPYCTGMVA
-389 MLISP
+389 V
-394 DSTYTAIIA
+394 T

-408 GNVVNNKST
+408 PGQPNG
-417 TITGGTFSDEVQN
+417 ITLHTV
-430 SGVIENGQF
+430 
-439 NGAVNNYEG
+439 
-448 TIKGGTFYGSVKNES
+448 
-463 DYDDG
+463 
-468 VLRRAG
+468 
-474 TISGGTFNG
+474 TFN
-483 TVTNEAAGR
+483 
-492 ISGGTYNGSVYGTF
+492 
-506 YTVAFVSNGG
+506 SNGG
-516 TAVPNQKYANTPVT
+516 SDVPEQIRANAAATKPD
-530 APTVSRAG
+530 SRKAG

-577 YNSGTTTD
+577 YNSGTTETGKTD
-585 TDNADEDKKGSPKTF
+585 ENKKGSPKTF

-606 YAVSV
+606 YAVSA

>member
-28 TGFYLNVELPSGET
+28 TGFYLNVELPSGKT

-171 SVIKIESGTL
+171 SVIKIESGSL

-196 EATGLWTLNENAGTE
+196 NTDDLWMLDESQGAG
-211 IVKGGVI
+211 IVRGGII
-218 TGGIGR
+218 TGGNAG
-224 EHSFSSVYG
+224 Y
-233 SISENGGGGVF
+233 NDGGGVYVCPG
-244 INQDASFV
+244 AGLV
-252 MESGNIV
+252 MRGGSIV
-259 GCSAVGE
+259 GC
-266 HNTAGGVLVARSA
+266 
-279 SFVMK
+279 K
-284 AGKIAGCTAARGGGV
+284 AKQGGGV

-325 TDESYSGG
+325 TDDSAGGG
-333 GVANHGDFTMTGGTI
+333 GVANHGEFTMTGGTI
-348 RSCTA
+348 RNCTA

-366 LHISGS
+366 MSISGS

-380 GGSYASSGA
+380 GGSYVSSGA

-394 DSTYTAIIA
+394 DSTYTAVIA

-408 GNVVNNKST
+408 GNVENNKST
-417 TITGGTFSDEVQN
+417 TITGGTFNGQVRN

-448 TIKGGTFYGSVKNES
+448 TIKGGTFNGSVKNES

-474 TISGGTFNG
+474 TISGGTFNRN
-483 TVTNEAAGR
+483 VTNEEPGR
-492 ISGGTYNGSVYGTF
+492 INGGTFNGSLDGTF

-516 TAVPNQKYANTPVT
+516 SDVPGQIRANAAATKP
-530 APTVSRAG
+530 ADPTRSG
-538 YTLVGWYTDEACT
+538 YVFAGWYTDEACT

-557 QPVTDSVT
+557 KPVTDNIT

-606 YAVSV
+606 YAVMA

-617 TAWIGRKRH
+617 TAGIGRKRH

>member
-16 AVLSTAAWAMSP
+16 AVLSTAAWAMC
-28 TGFYLNVELPSGET
+28 LNVELPSGKT

-49 GDSIDNVKEELEMK
+49 GDSIDNVKQK
-63 TKIAAGEQHLYYG
+63 VQNAAGVSATEQYLYYG
-76 GKLLV
+76 GKFLNN
-81 DGRTLANYN
+81 GRTLADYN
-90 IQKGST
+90 IQKEST
-96 LLLTTKIKGTPAG
+96 LLVASEAKGTPSGTPLTAAEPSNEWVNITE
-109 EKLTEENMSGSTIG
+109 EKVLTE
-123 APVTISEKTLNSG
+123 G
-136 TYYLCNNV
+136 TYFLCNNV
-144 KLTQALVIQGDV
+144 NLTQTLVIRGNV

-196 EATGLWTLNENAGTE
+196 NTDDLWMLDESQGAG
-211 IVKGGVI
+211 IVRGGII
-218 TGGIGR
+218 TGGNAGD
-224 EHSFSSVYG
+224 
-233 SISENGGGGVF
+233 NDGGGVYVCPG
-244 INQDASFV
+244 AGLV
-252 MESGNIV
+252 MRGGSIV
-259 GCSAVGE
+259 GC
-266 HNTAGGVLVARSA
+266 
-279 SFVMK
+279 K
-284 AGKIAGCTAARGGGV
+284 AQQGGGV

-305 EAKTLGRFTMEGGS
+305 EAKTLGRFTMKGGS

-348 RSCTA
+348 HRCST
-353 TAGHGGGICSVRQ
+353 TEGSGGGICSVRQ

-394 DSTYTAIIA
+394 DSTYTAVIA

-417 TITGGTFSDEVQN
+417 TITGGTFSGEVQN

-439 NGAVNNYEG
+439 NEAVNNYEG
-448 TIKGGTFYGSVKNES
+448 TIKGGTFNGSVKNSGEC
-463 DYDDG
+463 DLG
-468 VLRRAG
+468 TPFHIG
-474 TISGGTFNG
+474 TISGGTFND
-483 TVTNEAAGR
+483 TVTNEGAGR
-492 ISGGTYNGSVYGTF
+492 ISGGTYNGSLDGTF
-506 YTVAFVSNGG
+506 YTVAFESNGG
-516 TAVPNQKYANTPVT
+516 SDVPGQIRANAAATKP
-530 APTVSRAG
+530 ANPTRSG
-538 YTLVGWYTDEACT
+538 YVFAGWYTAGACT
-551 AAYDFT
+551 AAYNFT
-557 QPVTDSVT
+557 QPVTDNIT

-600 DPGAGI
+600 DPGVGI

>member
-16 AVLSTAAWAMSP
+16 AVLSTAAWATSP

-144 KLTQALVIQGDV
+144 NLTHPLVIQGDV

-164 LKITGSG
+164 LQYKNSG
-171 SVIKIESGTL
+171 ANNSVIQVDSGTL

-252 MESGNIV
+252 MEGGNIV

-299 YVADKN
+299 YVADRDGDY
-305 EAKTLGRFTMEGGS
+305 ALGSFTMNGGT
-319 IVGCVA
+319 IEWCVA
-325 TDESYSGG
+325 YGSAAYDDGG
-333 GVANHGDFTMTGGTI
+333 GVNNLGSFTMNGGTI
-348 RSCTA
+348 RNCTA
-353 TAGHGGGICSVRQ
+353 AYGYGGGISSLRNITICGDAFVRDCTASQ
-366 LHISGS
+366 DKSS
-372 AVVTDCKA
+372 AMYLNPSNPADRAVIE
-380 GGSYASSGA
+380 GGTFRGNIYASPYCTGMVA
-389 MLISP
+389 V
-394 DSTYTAIIA
+394 T

-408 GNVVNNKST
+408 PGQPNG
-417 TITGGTFSDEVQN
+417 ITLHTV
-430 SGVIENGQF
+430 
-439 NGAVNNYEG
+439 
-448 TIKGGTFYGSVKNES
+448 
-463 DYDDG
+463 
-468 VLRRAG
+468 
-474 TISGGTFNG
+474 TFN
-483 TVTNEAAGR
+483 
-492 ISGGTYNGSVYGTF
+492 
-506 YTVAFVSNGG
+506 SNGG
-516 TAVPNQKYANTPVT
+516 SDVPEQIRANAAATKPD
-530 APTVSRAG
+530 SRKAG

-557 QPVTDSVT
+557 KPVTESFT

-577 YNSGTTTD
+577 FNSGTTTD

>member
-16 AVLSTAAWAMSP
+16 AVLSTTAWASETP
-28 TGFYLNVELPSGET
+28 TNVST
-42 IALDVES
+42 
-49 GDSIDNVKEELEMK
+49 EM
-63 TKIAAGEQHLYYG
+63 E
-76 GKLLV
+76 
-81 DGRTLANYN
+81 
-90 IQKGST
+90 
-96 LLLTTKIKGTPAG
+96 LTTALGDTAVTSIQLKGNIDISNT
-109 EKLTEENMSGSTIG
+109 LV
-123 APVTISEKTLNSG
+123 VTK
-136 TYYLCNNV
+136 
-144 KLTQALVIQGDV
+144 DV

-171 SVIKIESGTL
+171 SVIKIESGSL

-196 EATGLWTLNENAGTE
+196 NTDDLWMLDESQGAG
-211 IVKGGVI
+211 IVRGGII
-218 TGGIGR
+218 TGG
-224 EHSFSSVYG
+224 
-233 SISENGGGGVF
+233 N
-244 INQDASFV
+244 
-252 MESGNIV
+252 
-259 GCSAVGE
+259 
-266 HNTAGGVLVARSA
+266 AGYND
-279 SFVMK
+279 
-284 AGKIAGCTAARGGGV
+284 GGGV
-299 YVADKN
+299 YVCPGAG
-305 EAKTLGRFTMEGGS
+305 LVMRGGS

-325 TDESYSGG
+325 TDDSAGGG

-348 RSCTA
+348 HRCST
-353 TAGHGGGICSVRQ
+353 TEGSGGGICSVRQ

-380 GGSYASSGA
+380 GGSYVSSGA

-394 DSTYTAIIA
+394 DSTYTAVIA

-408 GNVVNNKST
+408 GNVENNKST
-417 TITGGTFSDEVQN
+417 TITGGTFNGQVRN

-448 TIKGGTFYGSVKNES
+448 TIKGGTFYGSVKNSGEC
-463 DYDDG
+463 DLG
-468 VLRRAG
+468 TPFHIG

-483 TVTNEAAGR
+483 NVTNEEAGR
-492 ISGGTYNGSVYGTF
+492 ISGGTFNGSVYGTF

-530 APTVSRAG
+530 APAVSRAG

-557 QPVTDSVT
+557 QPVMDSVT

-585 TDNADEDKKGSPKTF
+585 TDNGDEDKKGSPKTF

-606 YAVSV
+606 YAVSA

>member
-16 AVLSTAAWAMSP
+16 AVLSTAAWATLP

-42 IALDVES
+42 IALDAES
-49 GDSIDNVKEELEMK
+49 GDSIDNIKGKLETK

-76 GKLLV
+76 GNLLV

-123 APVTISEKTLNSG
+123 APVTISEKTLDSG

-144 KLTQALVIQGDV
+144 NLTHPLVIRGDV

-218 TGGIGR
+218 TGGNAG
-224 EHSFSSVYG
+224 Y
-233 SISENGGGGVF
+233 NDGGGVYVCPG
-244 INQDASFV
+244 AGLV
-252 MESGNIV
+252 MRGGSIV

-299 YVADKN
+299 YVADRDGDY
-305 EAKTLGRFTMEGGS
+305 ALGSFTMNGGT
-319 IVGCVA
+319 IEWCVA
-325 TDESYSGG
+325 YGSAAYDDGG
-333 GVANHGDFTMTGGTI
+333 GVNNLGSFTMNGGTI
-348 RSCTA
+348 RNCTA
-353 TAGHGGGICSVRQ
+353 AYGYGGGISSLRNITICGDAFVRDCTASQ
-366 LHISGS
+366 DKSS
-372 AVVTDCKA
+372 AMYLNPSNPADRAVIE
-380 GGSYASSGA
+380 GGTFRGNIYASPYCTGMVA
-389 MLISP
+389 V
-394 DSTYTAIIA
+394 T

-408 GNVVNNKST
+408 PGQPNG
-417 TITGGTFSDEVQN
+417 ITLHTV
-430 SGVIENGQF
+430 
-439 NGAVNNYEG
+439 
-448 TIKGGTFYGSVKNES
+448 
-463 DYDDG
+463 
-468 VLRRAG
+468 
-474 TISGGTFNG
+474 TFN
-483 TVTNEAAGR
+483 
-492 ISGGTYNGSVYGTF
+492 
-506 YTVAFVSNGG
+506 SNGG
-516 TAVPNQKYANTPVT
+516 SDVPGQIRANAAAT

-600 DPGAGI
+600 DPGVGI

>member
-16 AVLSTAAWAMSP
+16 AVLSTAAWATSP
-28 TGFYLNVELPSGET
+28 TGFCLNVELPGGET

-49 GDSIDNVKEELEMK
+49 GDSIDNVKQK
-63 TKIAAGEQHLYYG
+63 VQNAAGVSVTEQYLYYG
-76 GKLLV
+76 GKFLNN
-81 DGRTLANYN
+81 GRTLADYN
-90 IQKGST
+90 IQKEST
-96 LLLTTKIKGTPAG
+96 LLVASEAKGTPSGTPLTAA
-109 EKLTEENMSGSTIG
+109 EPSKEWVNITEENVLT
-123 APVTISEKTLNSG
+123 EG
-136 TYYLCNNV
+136 TYFLCNNV
-144 KLTQALVIQGDV
+144 NLTHPLVIRGNV

-196 EATGLWTLNENAGTE
+196 NTGDLWMLDESQGAG
-211 IVKGGVI
+211 IVRGGII

-252 MESGNIV
+252 MEGGNIV

-299 YVADKN
+299 YVADRDGDY
-305 EAKTLGRFTMEGGS
+305 ALGSFTMNGGT
-319 IVGCVA
+319 IEWCVA
-325 TDESYSGG
+325 YGSAAYDDGG
-333 GVANHGDFTMTGGTI
+333 GVNNLGSFTMNGGTI
-348 RSCTA
+348 RNCTA
-353 TAGHGGGICSVRQ
+353 AYGYGGGISSLRNITICGDAYVRDCTASQ
-366 LHISGS
+366 DKSS
-372 AVVTDCKA
+372 AMYLNPSNPADRAVIE
-380 GGSYASSGA
+380 GGTFRGNIYASPYCTGMVA
-389 MLISP
+389 V
-394 DSTYTAIIA
+394 T

-408 GNVVNNKST
+408 PGQPNG
-417 TITGGTFSDEVQN
+417 ITLYTV
-430 SGVIENGQF
+430 
-439 NGAVNNYEG
+439 
-448 TIKGGTFYGSVKNES
+448 
-463 DYDDG
+463 
-468 VLRRAG
+468 
-474 TISGGTFNG
+474 TFN
-483 TVTNEAAGR
+483 
-492 ISGGTYNGSVYGTF
+492 
-506 YTVAFVSNGG
+506 SNGG
-516 TAVPNQKYANTPVT
+516 SDVPGQIRANAAATKPD
-530 APTVSRAG
+530 SRKAG

-606 YAVSV
+606 YAVSA

>member
-28 TGFYLNVELPSGET
+28 TGFYLNVELPSGKT

-164 LKITGSG
+164 LQHENRDAND

-181 TLVDSHPAAIHKFVK
+181 TLVDSNPDAIHKFVK
-196 EATGLWTLNENAGTE
+196 NTDDLWMLDESQGAG
-211 IVKGGVI
+211 IVRGGII
-218 TGGIGR
+218 TGGNAG
-224 EHSFSSVYG
+224 Y
-233 SISENGGGGVF
+233 NDGGGVYVCPG
-244 INQDASFV
+244 AGLV
-252 MESGNIV
+252 MRGGSIV
-259 GCSAVGE
+259 GC
-266 HNTAGGVLVARSA
+266 
-279 SFVMK
+279 K
-284 AGKIAGCTAARGGGV
+284 AKQGGGV

-305 EAKTLGRFTMEGGS
+305 EAKTLGRFTMKGGS

-333 GVANHGDFTMTGGTI
+333 GVANHGEFTMTGGTI

-353 TAGHGGGICSVRQ
+353 TGHGGGICSVRQ
-366 LHISGS
+366 MSISGS

-380 GGSYASSGA
+380 GGSYVSSGA

-394 DSTYTAIIA
+394 DSTYTAVIA

-417 TITGGTFSDEVQN
+417 TITGGTFSGEVQN

-448 TIKGGTFYGSVKNES
+448 TIKGGTFYGSVKNSGEC
-463 DYDDG
+463 DLG
-468 VLRRAG
+468 TPFHIG

-483 TVTNEAAGR
+483 NVTNEGAGR
-492 ISGGTYNGSVYGTF
+492 ISGGTFNGSLDGTF
-506 YTVAFVSNGG
+506 YTVAFESNGG

-538 YTLVGWYTDEACT
+538 YTLVGWYTDKACT

-557 QPVTDSVT
+557 KPVTDSVT

-585 TDNADEDKKGSPKTF
+585 TDNADENKKGSPKTF

-606 YAVSV
+606 YAVSA

-617 TAWIGRKRH
+617 TAWIVRKRH

>member
-16 AVLSTAAWAMSP
+16 AVLSTAAWATSP
-28 TGFYLNVELPSGET
+28 TGFCLNVELPSGKT

-81 DGRTLANYN
+81 DARTLANYN

-164 LKITGSG
+164 LQHENRDAND
-171 SVIKIESGTL
+171 SVIQMDSGTL
-181 TLVDSHPAAIHKFVK
+181 TLVDSNPDAIHKFVK

-252 MESGNIV
+252 MEGGNIV

-299 YVADKN
+299 YVADRDGDY
-305 EAKTLGRFTMEGGS
+305 ALGSFTMNGGT
-319 IVGCVA
+319 IEWCVA
-325 TDESYSGG
+325 YGSAAYDDGG
-333 GVANHGDFTMTGGTI
+333 GVNNLGSFTMNGGTI
-348 RSCTA
+348 RNCTA
-353 TAGHGGGICSVRQ
+353 AYGYGGGISSLRNITICGDAFVRDCTASQ
-366 LHISGS
+366 DKSS
-372 AVVTDCKA
+372 AMYLNPSNPADRAVIE
-380 GGSYASSGA
+380 GGTFRGNIYASPYCTGMVA
-389 MLISP
+389 V
-394 DSTYTAIIA
+394 T

-408 GNVVNNKST
+408 PGQPNG
-417 TITGGTFSDEVQN
+417 ITLHTV
-430 SGVIENGQF
+430 
-439 NGAVNNYEG
+439 
-448 TIKGGTFYGSVKNES
+448 
-463 DYDDG
+463 
-468 VLRRAG
+468 
-474 TISGGTFNG
+474 TFN
-483 TVTNEAAGR
+483 
-492 ISGGTYNGSVYGTF
+492 
-506 YTVAFVSNGG
+506 SNGG
-516 TAVPNQKYANTPVT
+516 SDVPEQIRANAAATKPD
-530 APTVSRAG
+530 SRKAG

-551 AAYDFT
+551 AAYDFAK
-557 QPVTDSVT
+557 PVTDNIT

-606 YAVSV
+606 YAVSA

>member
-1 MKRRFLALVLAGCLA
+1 MKKLWALVLAGCLA
-16 AVLSTAAWAMSP
+16 VVLSTTAWASETP
-28 TGFYLNVELPSGET
+28 TSV
-42 IALDVES
+42 
-49 GDSIDNVKEELEMK
+49 
-63 TKIAAGEQHLYYG
+63 
-76 GKLLV
+76 
-81 DGRTLANYN
+81 
-90 IQKGST
+90 ST
-96 LLLTTKIKGTPAG
+96 ERELTTALGDTAVTSIQLKGNIDISNT
-109 EKLTEENMSGSTIG
+109 LV
-123 APVTISEKTLNSG
+123 VTK
-136 TYYLCNNV
+136 
-144 KLTQALVIQGDV
+144 DV

-196 EATGLWTLNENAGTE
+196 NTDDLWMLDESQGAG
-211 IVKGGVI
+211 IVRGGII
-218 TGGIGR
+218 TGGNAG
-224 EHSFSSVYG
+224 Y
-233 SISENGGGGVF
+233 NDGGGVYVCPG
-244 INQDASFV
+244 AGLV
-252 MESGNIV
+252 MRGGSIV
-259 GCSAVGE
+259 GC
-266 HNTAGGVLVARSA
+266 
-279 SFVMK
+279 K
-284 AGKIAGCTAARGGGV
+284 AKQGGGV

-305 EAKTLGRFTMEGGS
+305 EAKTLGRFTMKGGS

-333 GVANHGDFTMTGGTI
+333 GVANHGEFTMTGGTI

-372 AVVTDCKA
+372 AVITDCKA
-380 GGSYASSGA
+380 GGSYVSSGA

-394 DSTYTAIIA
+394 DSTYTAVIA
-403 GGTFD
+403 GGTFG

-417 TITGGTFSDEVQN
+417 TITGGTFSGEVQN

-448 TIKGGTFYGSVKNES
+448 TIKGGTFYGSVKNSGEC
-463 DYDDG
+463 DLG
-468 VLRRAG
+468 TPFHIG

-483 TVTNEAAGR
+483 NVTNEGAGR
-492 ISGGTYNGSVYGTF
+492 ISGGTFNGSLDGTF
-506 YTVAFVSNGG
+506 YTVAFESNGG
-516 TAVPNQKYANTPVT
+516 SDVPGQIRANAAATKPD
-530 APTVSRAG
+530 SRKAG

-557 QPVTDSVT
+557 KPVTDSVT

>member
-16 AVLSTAAWAMSP
+16 AVLSTAAWATLP

-49 GDSIDNVKEELEMK
+49 GDSIDNIKGKLETK

-144 KLTQALVIQGDV
+144 NLTQALVIQGDV

-164 LKITGSG
+164 LQHENRDAND
-171 SVIKIESGTL
+171 SVIQMDSGTL
-181 TLVDSHPAAIHKFVK
+181 TLVDSNPDAIHKFVK

-252 MESGNIV
+252 MEGGNIV

-299 YVADKN
+299 YVADRDGDY
-305 EAKTLGRFTMEGGS
+305 ALGSFTMNGGT
-319 IVGCVA
+319 IEWCVA
-325 TDESYSGG
+325 YGSAAYDDGG
-333 GVANHGDFTMTGGTI
+333 GVNNLGSFTMNGGTI
-348 RSCTA
+348 RNCTA
-353 TAGHGGGICSVRQ
+353 AYGYGGGISSLRNITICGDAFVRDCTASQ
-366 LHISGS
+366 DKSS
-372 AVVTDCKA
+372 AMYLNPSNPADRAVIEGWTFR
-380 GGSYASSGA
+380 GNIYASPYCTGMVA
-389 MLISP
+389 V
-394 DSTYTAIIA
+394 T

-408 GNVVNNKST
+408 PGQPNG
-417 TITGGTFSDEVQN
+417 ITLHTV
-430 SGVIENGQF
+430 
-439 NGAVNNYEG
+439 
-448 TIKGGTFYGSVKNES
+448 
-463 DYDDG
+463 
-468 VLRRAG
+468 
-474 TISGGTFNG
+474 TFN
-483 TVTNEAAGR
+483 
-492 ISGGTYNGSVYGTF
+492 
-506 YTVAFVSNGG
+506 SNGG
-516 TAVPNQKYANTPVT
+516 SDVPEQIRANAAATKPD
-530 APTVSRAG
+530 SRRAG

-557 QPVTDSVT
+557 KPVTNSVT

-577 YNSGTTTD
+577 YNSGTTAD

-606 YAVSV
+606 YAVSA

-617 TAWIGRKRH
+617 TARIGRKRH